1 MPLTD
6 FRERVPYLEEL
17 ADLLARTRYEDLPA
31 NVQQKAAEVFMDVLG
46 AAISGGLESE
56 NVRLAEFMR
65 ARAAAGHGT
74 VLQRGFP
81 RADYLT
87 AAFVN
92 GTQGPAV
99 ELDEGYRYATTHS
112 GVYVLPGALAL
123 GEQLG
128 ASGSDVLLAFV
139 QGYEVASRFAAACR
153 PPKFIIMPHGI
164 FAAAACAAAAARLKG
179 YDAERTRRTLDLS
192 GSFGHLA
199 VYGVLW
205 EGATVR
211 NVWNGCAA
219 RDGILAAELLE
230 LGFCGLNDGVG
241 QSYRLLGAVNY
252 DPEIVR
258 ERLGDPY
265 RIMHNYYK
273 QYACNG
279 NFDATIDAVK
289 SLMAQM
295 RPRPD
300 EIADVQI
307 DIYHPYETLDEP
319 LPRNSLGAKFSL
331 PYTAAAV
338 IVYGTGSREAFTADA
353 VANPVVQALA
363 QRVRTV
369 RDDSLGA
376 RLPLIRPARV
386 TFTLVDGRKA
396 CAHVEDTRGHYEN
409 PFTRDDLKTKFQN
422 LIAPVV
428 QEQHVTEV
436 CEAALAVAE
445 LQNIRELTDLLR
457 ARTR

>member
-6 FRERVPYLEEL
+6 FRARVPYLEEL
-17 ADLLARTRYEDLPA
+17 ASFLARGRYEDLPA
-31 NVQQKAAEVFMDVLG
+31 EVQQKGAEVFMDVLG
-46 AAISGGLESE
+46 ATISGGLEPE
-56 NVRLAEFMR
+56 NVRLGEFMR
-65 ARAAAGHGT
+65 ARAVAGHGT
-74 VLQRGFP
+74 LLQRGFP
-81 RADYLT
+81 RADYLA

-92 GTQGPAV
+92 GTQGPSV
-99 ELDEGYRYATTHS
+99 ELDDGYRYATAHS

-128 ASGSDVLLAFV
+128 ASGPEVLLAFV

-153 PPKFIIMPHGI
+153 PPKFVIMPHGI
-164 FAAAACAAAAARLKG
+164 FAASACAAAAARLKG
-179 YDAERTRRTLDLS
+179 FDAERTRRALDLS
-192 GSFGHLA
+192 GSFAHLA

-211 NVWNGCAA
+211 NLWTGCAA

-230 LGFCGLNDGVG
+230 LGYCGLNDGPG
-241 QSYRLLGAVNY
+241 QSYGLLGAVDY
-252 DPEIVR
+252 DPAIVTKD
-258 ERLGDPY
+258 LGKPY
-265 RIMHNYYK
+265 TIMQNYYK

-289 SLMAQM
+289 SLMAELQ
-295 RPRPD
+295 PQPE

-331 PYTAAAV
+331 VYTAAAT
-338 IVYGTGSREAFTADA
+338 IVYGTGGREAFTAEA
-353 VANPVVQALA
+353 VANPAVQAMA

-376 RLPLIRPARV
+376 RLPLIRPVRV
-386 TFTLVDGRKA
+386 TFRLADGRKA
-396 CAHVEDTRGHYEN
+396 SAHVEDTRGHYEN
-409 PFTRDDLKTKFQN
+409 PFTSDELKTKFQS

-428 QEQHVTEV
+428 QERHLAEV
-436 CEAALAVAE
+436 CEAALAVAK
-445 LQNIRELTDLLR
+445 LRNVRELTDLLR
-457 ARTR
+457 ARAR